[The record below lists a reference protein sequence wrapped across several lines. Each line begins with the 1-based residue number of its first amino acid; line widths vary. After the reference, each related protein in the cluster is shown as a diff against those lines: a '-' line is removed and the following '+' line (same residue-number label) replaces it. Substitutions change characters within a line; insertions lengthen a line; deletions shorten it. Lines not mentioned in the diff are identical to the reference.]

1 MEEVLKGLVLP
12 IDPALL
18 VGLHTRDDAGVY
30 KLNDEQAL
38 IQTLDFFTPM
48 VNDPYIFG
56 QIAATNAIN
65 DVYAMGGRPLLAM
78 NVVCFPQCEDM
89 SILARIL
96 EGGLSKIKEAGAL
109 LMGGHTV
116 DDNEPKYGLAVSGLV
131 HPEQII
137 SNSGARPGDLLYLSK
152 PLGSGI
158 ITTAVKAEMVAAQDA
173 EEAIMWMTMLN
184 KEGSEVMQ
192 QCGIIAA
199 TDVTGFGLMGHLFEL
214 ASASDVQV
222 EVYSEA
228 VPIMSGA
235 MEYASLGL
243 IPAGAYA
250 NRDYLEGKLFYQ
262 DQIDPD
268 RRELLFCP
276 ETAGGLLMAVPAGQ
290 EEEFLRNMASR
301 KVTVSLIGRVTAEKF
316 APMRIRRNRGFDGD
330 KK

>member
-1 MEEVLKGLVLP
+1 LEDVLKGLILP

-48 VNDPYIFG
+48 VDDPYIFG

-65 DVYAMGGRPLLAM
+65 DVYAMGGKPLLAM

-109 LMGGHTV
+109 LVGGHTV

-131 HPEQII
+131 HPGQII

-158 ITTAVKAEMVAAQDA
+158 ITTAIKAEMAAAQDA

-192 QCGIIAA
+192 QCGIKAA

-222 EVYSEA
+222 EVYAEA
-228 VPIMSGA
+228 VPVMSGA

-243 IPAGAYA
+243 IPAGAYR
-250 NRDYLEGKLFYQ
+250 NRDYLEGKLLYQ

-290 EEEFLRNMASR
+290 EEEFLHKMASR
-301 KVTVSLIGRVTAEKF
+301 KVTVSFIGRVTAEKF
-316 APMRIRRNRGFDGD
+316 APLCIRRQSGV
-330 KK
+330 